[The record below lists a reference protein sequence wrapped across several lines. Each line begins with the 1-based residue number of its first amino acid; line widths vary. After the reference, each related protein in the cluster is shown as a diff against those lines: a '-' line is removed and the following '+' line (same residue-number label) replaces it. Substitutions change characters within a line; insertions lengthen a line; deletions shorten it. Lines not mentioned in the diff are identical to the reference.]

1 MADPIFGLVFRR
13 VEEEPTPVIGA
24 DLSTIGLIG
33 PADQANPEFFPV
45 NTPVKV
51 YSNDTTL
58 INYIGEAGYM
68 RDAIDGINAQLGELE
83 VAAKLVIVRTAPGT
97 NPDPALRMQE
107 TIAHIMGSSVQ
118 GSGVWAFL
126 KSPQL
131 LAITPRLICAPGF
144 TGQLAN
150 TVGELHI
157 GVVGKGYVPGQSYP
171 MTFSGGGISPSIV
184 QATGHAVADANGD
197 INQSALV
204 LDSFG
209 AWYDEAIPPTV
220 TLPAPPAATTAT
232 AHTVITDGGV
242 SQVLSDVEGNGYL
255 PGVTVAVTFSSG
267 GGGGE
272 VEATGHAVAN
282 SLGRI
287 GQAEIY
293 LDTPGSGYE
302 SAPTVT
308 IAAPPTPV
316 QATLTAE
323 LSAGANPVCAMLP
336 AILNQ
341 LIAHAI
347 VESAGTSEINDEDWR
362 ETIQSDR
369 IIGLSGG
376 VKVMDP
382 DTGTIYVRPLAPRF
396 AGILVRR
403 DHETGYPFH
412 SAANQP
418 VQGII
423 GPARAIG
430 FSITDDANEG
440 QQLLR
445 NNIGILV
452 RGETGSDFAIASGGF
467 VVIATDNLGE
477 SELWRFYNV
486 MRGRDYIHLSL
497 LRALR
502 IYLGRQN
509 ITGHTVQA
517 IINTIKFFLRD
528 LQALDQ
534 ILGFKVEF
542 KGAYNSAEQIRL
554 GHLTV
559 AFAAEEPP
567 VLRKITTLSARYRPA
582 IDAMVQNLERTL
594 NIAA

>member
-1 MADPIFGLVFRR
+1 MSV
-13 VEEEPTPVIGA
+13 PTPPGCA
-24 DLSTIGLIG
+24 LP
-33 PADQANPEFFPV
+33 PA
-45 NTPVKV
+45 
-51 YSNDTTL
+51 
-58 INYIGEAGYM
+58 
-68 RDAIDGINAQLGELE
+68 
-83 VAAKLVIVRTAPGT
+83 
-97 NPDPALRMQE
+97 
-107 TIAHIMGSSVQ
+107 AHIMGSSLDQ
-118 GSGVWAFL
+118 SGVWAFL
-126 KSPQL
+126 KAPQL
-131 LAITPRLICAPGF
+131 LAITPRLVCAPGY

-150 TVGELHI
+150 SVGELHI
-157 GVVGKGYVPGQSYP
+157 DVVGQGYVPGERYE
-171 MTFSGGGISPSIV
+171 MTFSGGGISPTIV
-184 QATGHAVADANGD
+184 QATGHAIADVNGA
-197 INQSALV
+197 INQGQLV

-209 AWYDEAIPPTV
+209 AWYEEGNPPTV
-220 TLPAPPAATTAT
+220 TLPQPPAPVQAT
-232 AHTVITDGGV
+232 AHAAIEGGAV
-242 SQVLSDVEGNGYL
+242 SEILADVEGSGYQ
-255 PGVTVAVTFSSG
+255 PGVTVAVTFSG
-267 GGGGE
+267 GGAGA
-272 VEATGHAVAN
+272 VQAIGHAVPN

-287 GQAEIY
+287 GQAELF

-302 SAPTVT
+302 SAPDVA
-308 IAAPPTPV
+308 IDPPPAAV
-316 QATLTAE
+316 RATLTAE
-323 LSAGANPVCAMLP
+323 LSEGANPVCAMLP

-341 LIAHAI
+341 LVAHAI

-382 DTGTIYVRPLAPRF
+382 DTGNIIVRPFAPRF

-430 FSITDDANEG
+430 FSIVDDANEG

-467 VVIATDNLGE
+467 IAIATDNLGE

-502 IYLGRQN
+502 VYLGRQN

-517 IINTIKFFLRD
+517 IVNTIKFFLRD

-534 ILGFKVEF
+534 ILGFRVEF

-594 NIAA
+594 NLAA

>member
-1 MADPIFGLVFRR
+1 V
-13 VEEEPTPVIGA
+13 
-24 DLSTIGLIG
+24 
-33 PADQANPEFFPV
+33 
-45 NTPVKV
+45 
-51 YSNDTTL
+51 
-58 INYIGEAGYM
+58 
-68 RDAIDGINAQLGELE
+68 AIA
-83 VAAKLVIVRTAPGT
+83 
-97 NPDPALRMQE
+97 
-107 TIAHIMGSSVQ
+107 
-118 GSGVWAFL
+118 
-126 KSPQL
+126 
-131 LAITPRLICAPGF
+131 
-144 TGQLAN
+144 
-150 TVGELHI
+150 
-157 GVVGKGYVPGQSYP
+157 
-171 MTFSGGGISPSIV
+171 
-184 QATGHAVADANGD
+184 
-197 INQSALV
+197 
-204 LDSFG
+204 
-209 AWYDEAIPPTV
+209 
-220 TLPAPPAATTAT
+220 APPAA
-232 AHTVITDGGV
+232 V
-242 SQVLSDVEGNGYL
+242 
-255 PGVTVAVTFSSG
+255 
-267 GGGGE
+267 
-272 VEATGHAVAN
+272 
-282 SLGRI
+282 R
-287 GQAEIY
+287 
-293 LDTPGSGYE
+293 
-302 SAPTVT
+302 
-308 IAAPPTPV
+308 
-316 QATLTAE
+316 ATLTAE
-323 LSAGANPVCAMLP
+323 LSEGANPVCAMLP
-336 AILNQ
+336 AVLNQ
-341 LIAHAI
+341 LVAHAI
-347 VESAGTSEINDEDWR
+347 VESAGTSEIDDEDWR

-382 DTGTIYVRPLAPRF
+382 DTGNIVVRPLAPRA

-423 GPARAIG
+423 GPARSIG
-430 FSITDDANEG
+430 FSIVDDANEG

-467 VVIATDNLGE
+467 VLIATDNLGE

-502 IYLGRQN
+502 VYLGRQN

-542 KGAYNSAEQIRL
+542 KGSYNSAEQIRL

-594 NIAA
+594 NLAA